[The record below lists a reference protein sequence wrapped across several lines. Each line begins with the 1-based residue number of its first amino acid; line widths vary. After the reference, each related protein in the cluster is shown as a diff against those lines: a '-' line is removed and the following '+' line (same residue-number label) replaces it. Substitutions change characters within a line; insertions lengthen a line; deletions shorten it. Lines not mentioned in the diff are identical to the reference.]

1 MKPSKIIILIA
12 LAIFVVS
19 FGVKF
24 STQASAFTDFQSAKA
39 SGEEVHVVGSWINRD
54 VGGYDHNTGI
64 FTFMMQDTLNHQE
77 TVIYKEPKP
86 MNLEHAEKIVIVGA
100 YEGEQF
106 VADKI
111 ITKCP
116 SKYEP
121 NDITAKETE

>member
-100 YEGEQF
+100 YEGGSSSLIKSLPN
-106 VADKI
+106 ALLN
-111 ITKCP
+111 T
-116 SKYEP
+116 EP